1 MGGKIY
7 VTGGVER
14 GNSVSSVCVYDPQAD
29 AWTQLAS
36 MGTSRNSHAA
46 AAVGDKLYIFGGYGA
61 ASGGCLDTVEV
72 YDPASDSWVQGTSL
86 ASKRDCLVAVA
97 F

>member
-46 AAVGDKLYIFGGYGA
+46 AAVGDKLYIFGGHDGRR
-61 ASGGCLDTVEV
+61 
-72 YDPASDSWVQGTSL
+72 SL
-86 ASKRDCLVAVA
+86 ADLHIFDTESMNWSKAAVS
-97 F
+97 